1 MNSLFSKY
9 CVECRTFRRFKQI
22 PVPETLL
29 QNLIEDVRIAPSA
42 RNCQVLRYV
51 VVNDKDTVAR
61 IQPFFHFAAA
71 LPPEIGQPGEGEQ
84 PTAFIIICTD
94 GMNPRTAGI
103 DIGIAARTLQLG
115 AWKKQVGS
123 CILGNVEFPKVLAA
137 IGNVPTDWKPALA
150 LALGYP
156 DHTSTIVNMP
166 ADGSTAYTVD
176 EQRNYYV
183 PKRKKEDIL
192 FWK

>member
-103 DIGIAARTLQLG
+103 DMALLHAHFSWAPGKNRWAAVYLET
-115 AWKKQVGS
+115 
-123 CILGNVEFPKVLAA
+123 VEFPKVLAA
-137 IGNVPTDWKPALA
+137 IGNVNDWKPALA

-156 DHTSTIVNMP
+156 DHT
-166 ADGSTAYTVD
+166 
-176 EQRNYYV
+176 
-183 PKRKKEDIL
+183 
-192 FWK
+192 

>member
-1 MNSLFSKY
+1 MNSLFA
-9 CVECRTFRRFKQI
+9 ECRTFRRFKQI

-103 DIGIAARTLQLG
+103 DLGIAARTLQLG
-115 AWKKQVGS
+115 AWEKQVGS
-123 CILGNVEFPKVLAA
+123 CILENVEFPKVFAA

>member
-1 MNSLFSKY
+1 M
-9 CVECRTFRRFKQI
+9 
-22 PVPETLL
+22 
-29 QNLIEDVRIAPSA
+29 
-42 RNCQVLRYV
+42 
-51 VVNDKDTVAR
+51 
-61 IQPFFHFAAA
+61 
-71 LPPEIGQPGEGEQ
+71 G
-84 PTAFIIICTD
+84 
-94 GMNPRTAGI
+94 
-103 DIGIAARTLQLG
+103 
-115 AWKKQVGS
+115 QVGS

-183 PKRKKEDIL
+183 PKREKEDIL

>member
-9 CVECRTFRRFKQI
+9 CAECRTFRRFKQI

-71 LPPEIGQPGEGEQ
+71 LPPQKSGNLERENSQPHSSLSVQ
-84 PTAFIIICTD
+84 MA
-94 GMNPRTAGI
+94 
-103 DIGIAARTLQLG
+103 
-115 AWKKQVGS
+115 
-123 CILGNVEFPKVLAA
+123 
-137 IGNVPTDWKPALA
+137 
-150 LALGYP
+150 
-156 DHTSTIVNMP
+156 
-166 ADGSTAYTVD
+166 
-176 EQRNYYV
+176 
-183 PKRKKEDIL
+183 
-192 FWK
+192 

>member
-9 CVECRTFRRFKQI
+9 CAECRTFRRFKQI

-29 QNLIEDVRIAPSA
+29 HDLIEDVRIAPSG
-42 RNCQVLRYV
+42 RNAQVLRYI

-71 LPPEIGQPGEGEQ
+71 LPPEIGQPAEGEQ
-84 PTAFIIICTD
+84 PTAFIIICTE
-94 GMNPRTAGI
+94 GMSPRTAGI

-115 AWKKQVGS
+115 ACEKQVGS
-123 CILGNVEFPKVLAA
+123 CILLNVEFPKILPA
-137 IGNVPTDWKPALA
+137 IGNVPTTWQPALA

-156 DHTSTIVNMP
+156 DHTSTIVDMP

-192 FWK
+192 LWK